1 MAKIGTNSCKKIAK
15 KIRNTVSVEPKKWFL
30 GPQKISPKIFR
41 AHDDREVYCRNH
53 VPNATPHDPTLP
65 LLPSSPSSG
74 SEKNGGTEAP
84 PARHRPD
91 AGLQD
96 MKIAVKCC
104 GNCRKSGGTMKNSRK
119 NTEKLREN
127 MERSGKHR
135 KMRRN
140 PEKFKKIWGE
150 TTKKIGENLQK
161 LRKNREISGKHRK
174 KCGEKL
180 KNWQEIAENVEETMG
195 S

>member
-104 GNCRKSGGTMKNSRK
+104 
-119 NTEKLREN
+119 EKLQKIGGNHEKFAK
-127 MERSGKHR
+127 KHR
-135 KMRRN
+135 KIAG
-140 PEKFKKIWGE
+140 KYG
-150 TTKKIGENLQK
+150 KIGKTPENAEK
-161 LRKNREISGKHRK
+161 PRKI
-174 KCGEKL
+174 
-180 KNWQEIAENVEETMG
+180 
-195 S
+195 